1 MRTPTKK
8 EKLHWQSTQAL
19 RIAQMCAGAATRALY
34 LLENDRVEEME
45 AEAEAVVLELQLVQM
60 EPPPW
65 SPQSRRRIT
74 RAGQW
79 SMTRE
84 GVLFPVDA
92 GVEVPQPQPQGAQRE
107 Q

>member
-65 SPQSRRRIT
+65 
-74 RAGQW
+74 
-79 SMTRE
+79 RE